1 VIARGVVFDSSA
13 VVAMMTREASAMSL
27 TEQLEVMRPR
37 LISAGTV
44 LEVSLVLQQR
54 FGESADLLVDDF
66 LHAFSVEVVAF
77 DAAQLRMARDA
88 ARRFGRGRHRAA
100 LNYGDCFSY
109 ALAMTRGL
117 PLLFLGEDF
126 AQTDVRALTS

>member
-54 FGESADLLVDDF
+54 FGES
-66 LHAFSVEVVAF
+66 FSVEVVAF

-88 ARRFGRGRHRAA
+88 SRRFGRGRHRAA

-117 PLLFLGEDF
+117 PLLFVGEEF
-126 AQTDVRALTS
+126 AQTDVHALTS

>member
-1 VIARGVVFDSSA
+1 VIARGVVLDSSA

-54 FGESADLLVDDF
+54 FGEAADLLVDDF

-100 LNYGDCFSY
+100 LNSGDCFSY

-117 PLLFLGEDF
+117 PLLFVGEDF
-126 AQTDVRALTS
+126 AHTDVRALTS

>member
-100 LNYGDCFSY
+100 LNYGNCFSY

-117 PLLFLGEDF
+117 PLLFVGEDF

>member
-117 PLLFLGEDF
+117 PLLFVGEDF

>member
-1 VIARGVVFDSSA
+1 MIARGVVFDSSA

-117 PLLFLGEDF
+117 PLLFVGEDF

>member
-1 VIARGVVFDSSA
+1 MIARGVVFDSSA

-100 LNYGDCFSY
+100 LNYGNCFSY

-117 PLLFLGEDF
+117 PLLFVGEDF

>member
-1 VIARGVVFDSSA
+1 MIARGVVLDSSA
-13 VVAMMTREASAMSL
+13 VVAMMTREDSAMSL
-27 TEQLEVMRPR
+27 TEQLEVIRPR

-54 FGESADLLVDDF
+54 FGEAADLLVDDF

-100 LNYGDCFSY
+100 RPTAG
-109 ALAMTRGL
+109 R
-117 PLLFLGEDF
+117 
-126 AQTDVRALTS
+126 RAASTYPPSRPPSGRCRARRS

>member
-1 VIARGVVFDSSA
+1 
-13 VVAMMTREASAMSL
+13 MSL

-117 PLLFLGEDF
+117 PLLFVGEDF